1 MPATILQPPVEG
13 GLPPRKRFTRAE
25 VEQMLNA
32 GLFAG
37 QRFELIDGNLIDKMG
52 QNPPHASGIQLVFS
66 RLVKTLR
73 PERIRVQLPIE
84 VGATDRESSWPEP
97 DVAVLAEDKPDYRR
111 RHPRGDELVLVV
123 EVADTTVQHDA
134 TTKRDL
140 YARAGVREYWVLD
153 IGGRQLMVHRGP
165 AHGRYERVQVLT
177 EHDTA
182 ALEAHPDV
190 SVPVSEI
197 LP

>member
-13 GLPPRKRFTRAE
+13 DLPPRKRFTRAE
-25 VEQMLNA
+25 VEQMLEA

-37 QRFELIDGNLIDKMG
+37 ERFELIEGDLIEKMG

-66 RLVKTLR
+66 WLVKILR
-73 PERIRVQLPIE
+73 PERVRVQLPIE
-84 VGATDRESSWPEP
+84 VSAADRESSWPEP
-97 DVAVLAEDKPDYRR
+97 DVAVLGENKPDYRR
-111 RHPRGDELVLVV
+111 RHPRGEELILVV

-140 YARAGVREYWVLD
+140 YARAGVPEYWVLD
-153 IGGRQLMVHRGP
+153 IGGRQLIVHRG
-165 AHGRYERVQVLT
+165 AAQGRYERVQVLT
-177 EHDTA
+177 ERDTA

-190 SVPVSEI
+190 SIPVAEI